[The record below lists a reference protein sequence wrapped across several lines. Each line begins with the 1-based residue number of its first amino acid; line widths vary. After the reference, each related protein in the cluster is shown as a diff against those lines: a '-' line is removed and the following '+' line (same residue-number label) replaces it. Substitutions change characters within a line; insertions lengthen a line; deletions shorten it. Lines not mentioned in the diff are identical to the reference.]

1 MQLKKPKFWD
11 YKKPSLL
18 SWLLWPFSKII
29 EIYTKIIRKKNIN
42 HSEVKTICVGN
53 IYIGGTG
60 KTSLAVTI
68 ANILKENNIKYCFIK
83 KLYPDQYDEQKIL
96 QNYGKVF
103 LSKERLKS
111 LKEAEKEKY
120 QFAIFDDGLQDYSIN
135 YDLSFVCFNTINWI
149 GNGMIIPSGPLREN
163 IKNLKY
169 YNYIVLN
176 GNLENL
182 ELIKKEI
189 YFFNPNIEIIIG
201 KYIPTNLMDF
211 DLNEEYLVF
220 SGIGNHKSFISMLKS
235 YHFKVIKDI
244 EYPDHYIYSKN
255 DINELISISK
265 KLNSKIITTEKDFMR
280 IKNQKENK
288 IQFIK
293 SKLEIIDPKKIINA
307 IMRINETH

>member
-11 YKKPSLL
+11 YKKPNLL

-29 EIYTKIIRKKNIN
+29 EIYTNIIKKKKN
-42 HSEVKTICVGN
+42 HSLVKTICVGN

-68 ANILKENNIKYCFIK
+68 SNILKENNIKYCFIK

-120 QFAIFDDGLQDYSIN
+120 QFAIFDDGLQDHSIN

-149 GNGMIIPSGPLREN
+149 GNGMVIPSGPLREN

-211 DLNEEYLVF
+211 DLNEKYLVF

-235 YHFKVIKDI
+235 YHFKVVKDI
-244 EYPDHYIYSKN
+244 EYPDHYTYSKN

>member
-11 YKKPSLL
+11 YKKPNLL

-29 EIYTKIIRKKNIN
+29 EIYTNIIKKKKN
-42 HSEVKTICVGN
+42 HSLVKTICVGN

-68 ANILKENNIKYCFIK
+68 SNILKENNIKYCFIK

-120 QFAIFDDGLQDYSIN
+120 QFAIFDDGLQDHSIN

-211 DLNEEYLVF
+211 DLNEKYLVF

-235 YHFKVIKDI
+235 YHFKVVKDI
-244 EYPDHYIYSKN
+244 EYPDHYTYSKN
-255 DINELISISK
+255 DINELITISK

>member
-11 YKKPSLL
+11 YKKPNLL

-29 EIYTKIIRKKNIN
+29 EIYTNIINKKKN
-42 HSEVKTICVGN
+42 HSLVKTICVGN

-68 ANILKENNIKYCFIK
+68 SNILKENNIKYCFIK

-120 QFAIFDDGLQDYSIN
+120 QFAIFDDGLQDHSIN

-149 GNGMIIPSGPLREN
+149 GNGMVIPSGPLREN

-211 DLNEEYLVF
+211 DLNEKYLVF

-235 YHFKVIKDI
+235 YHFKVVKDI
-244 EYPDHYIYSKN
+244 EYPDHYTYSKN
-255 DINELISISK
+255 DINELITISK